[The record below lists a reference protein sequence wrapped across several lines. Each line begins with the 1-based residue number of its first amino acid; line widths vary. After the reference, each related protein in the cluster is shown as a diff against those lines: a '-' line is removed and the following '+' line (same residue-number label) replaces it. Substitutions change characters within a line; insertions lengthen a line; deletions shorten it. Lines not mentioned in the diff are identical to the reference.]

1 MIRRPP
7 KTTRTDTLFPY
18 ATLFRSTL
26 TAVRLDGDLAYADGR
41 ILSDNLRLRS
51 PRIDAKA
58 IIVADLNKGFYT
70 GAIDGR
76 VNNYRIES
84 VGLFNI
90 DTNMD
95 LKTAPRGGFEIAG
108 NVRARSTQLFN
119 TGVRD
124 LLGGNA
130 VTTAAIRY
138 GTDGIVRF
146 SQLRLTAPRLRV
158 TSGQGSYSPDGRIQL
173 AARAT
178 SQDYGPLGVED
189 RKSTRL
195 NSSH

>member
-1 MIRRPP
+1 MHRRPP
-7 KTTRTDTLFPY
+7 RSTRTGTLFPY
-18 ATLFRSTL
+18 TTLFRSP
-26 TAVRLDGDLAYADGR
+26 AVRLDGDLAYADGR

-108 NVRARSTQLFN
+108 NVR
-119 TGVRD
+119 
-124 LLGGNA
+124 
-130 VTTAAIRY
+130 
-138 GTDGIVRF
+138 
-146 SQLRLTAPRLRV
+146 
-158 TSGQGSYSPDGRIQL
+158 
-173 AARAT
+173 
-178 SQDYGPLGVED
+178 D

>member
-1 MIRRPP
+1 LPTVEYQANAAALAVNDIVVEALSLSGKARVDADQVLVPVAGSAARIRGLE
-7 KTTRTDTLFPY
+7 TV
-18 ATLFRSTL
+18 AGGTL

-41 ILSDNLRLRS
+41 ILSDSLRLRS

-90 DTNMD
+90 DTRMD
-95 LKTAPRGGFEIAG
+95 LKTAPRGGWAIAG
-108 NVRARSTQLFN
+108 RVRARSTQLFN
-119 TGVRD
+119 SGVRD

-130 VTTAAIRY
+130 VTSADVRY
-138 GTDGIVRF
+138 
-146 SQLRLTAPRLRV
+146 
-158 TSGQGSYSPDGRIQL
+158 
-173 AARAT
+173 
-178 SQDYGPLGVED
+178 
-189 RKSTRL
+189 
-195 NSSH
+195 

>member
-1 MIRRPP
+1 MP
-7 KTTRTDTLFPY
+7 
-18 ATLFRSTL
+18 
-26 TAVRLDGDLAYADGR
+26 
-41 ILSDNLRLRS
+41 S
-51 PRIDAKA
+51 PCSDAKE
-58 IIVADLNKGFYT
+58 IIGADLNRGFYT
-70 GAIDGR
+70 GDIDGR

-138 GTDGIVRF
+138 GTDGLVRF
-146 SQLRLTAPRLRV
+146 SQLRLTAPPLRV
-158 TSGQGSYSPDGRIQL
+158 TTRQGRYSPH
-173 AARAT
+173 
-178 SQDYGPLGVED
+178 GPHHP
-189 RKSTRL
+189 TR
-195 NSSH
+195 

>member
-1 MIRRPP
+1 
-7 KTTRTDTLFPY
+7 
-18 ATLFRSTL
+18 
-26 TAVRLDGDLAYADGR
+26 
-41 ILSDNLRLRS
+41 
-51 PRIDAKA
+51 
-58 IIVADLNKGFYT
+58 
-70 GAIDGR
+70 
-76 VNNYRIES
+76 
-84 VGLFNI
+84 
-90 DTNMD
+90 MD

-173 AARAT
+173 AAR
-178 SQDYGPLGVED
+178 SEERRVGQECVSPCRSRWSPYP
-189 RKSTRL
+189 
-195 NSSH
+195 

>member
-1 MIRRPP
+1 
-7 KTTRTDTLFPY
+7 
-18 ATLFRSTL
+18 
-26 TAVRLDGDLAYADGR
+26 
-41 ILSDNLRLRS
+41 
-51 PRIDAKA
+51 
-58 IIVADLNKGFYT
+58 
-70 GAIDGR
+70 
-76 VNNYRIES
+76 
-84 VGLFNI
+84 
-90 DTNMD
+90 MD

-158 TSGQGSYSPDGRIQL
+158 TSGQGRSEERRVGKECVSSVDLGGRRIIKKKNTK
-173 AARAT
+173 RT
-178 SQDYGPLGVED
+178 SKDQSKNHNK
-189 RKSTRL
+189 RKQGIERWM
-195 NSSH
+195 